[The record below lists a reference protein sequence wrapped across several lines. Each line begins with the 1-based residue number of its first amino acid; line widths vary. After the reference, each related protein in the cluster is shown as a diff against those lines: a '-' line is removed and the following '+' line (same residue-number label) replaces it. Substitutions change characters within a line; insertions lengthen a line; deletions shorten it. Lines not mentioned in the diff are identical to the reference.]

1 MRTLVTGLGGFIG
14 SSLGPLLEARGH
26 EVRGAGREVA
36 VLADAFRGCD
46 AVVHLANIA
55 HEGVRPE
62 LLWRVNV
69 EGSARAAE
77 LAAANGV
84 RRFVYLS
91 SVKAESPAPSD
102 RYGAAKLAAEREV
115 ARVASR
121 TGLEAVILRPPLVYG
136 PRVRANFLR
145 LLQAID
151 RGWPLPLASIDNR
164 RSLVYVGN
172 LCDAIACCVEAAAP
186 DGRTFFVTDGA
197 PLSTPG
203 LCREIGAA
211 LGRPARLFGFPPRL
225 LELVPGL
232 TRLTRSLA
240 VDDSPLRRS
249 LDWKAPHTL
258 QEGLRA
264 TVAWY
269 RGSAAPESARYR
281 GSAAPESARQDEGP
295 PRQGP
300 RGKT

>member
-1 MRTLVTGLGGFIG
+1 MVRDCRLGSMRVLVTGLSGFIG
-14 SSLGPLLEARGH
+14 SSLGPLLEGRGH
-26 EVRGAGREVA
+26 EVRGAGREVR

-55 HEGVRPE
+55 HASARPE

-91 SVKAESPAPSD
+91 SAKAEAPAPSD

-115 ARVASR
+115 ARVAAR
-121 TGLEAVILRPPLVYG
+121 TGLEAVVLRPPLVYG

-151 RGWPLPLASIDNR
+151 RGWPLPLAAIENR

-172 LCDAIACCVEAAAP
+172 LCDAIGACLEAAAP
-186 DGRTFFVTDGA
+186 DGRTYFVSDGA
-197 PLSTPG
+197 PVSTPELSG
-203 LCREIGAA
+203 EIGAA
-211 LGRPARLFGFPPRL
+211 LGRPARL
-225 LELVPGL
+225 LELVPGM
-232 TRLTRSLA
+232 TRLTRSAA
-240 VDDSPLRRS
+240 VDDAPLGRE
-249 LDWKAPHTL
+249 LDWRAPHTL

-264 TVAWY
+264 TVEWY
-269 RGSAAPESARYR
+269 RSR
-281 GSAAPESARQDEGP
+281 
-295 PRQGP
+295 
-300 RGKT
+300 